1 MYNYFNILYEGEKI
15 MEKNN
20 NHTIEFLI
28 GLILLSSGL
37 FILAQKV
44 TVSSGWYMFHLGVF
58 SISSG
63 LVTIPLIL
71 SFIWYIVKPT
81 KKASKICLIISAVL
95 LVLSIIMN
103 TRFYFSSATLFDYIV
118 IFGLIS
124 LGIGLMIKE
133 HTK

>member
-1 MYNYFNILYEGEKI
+1 